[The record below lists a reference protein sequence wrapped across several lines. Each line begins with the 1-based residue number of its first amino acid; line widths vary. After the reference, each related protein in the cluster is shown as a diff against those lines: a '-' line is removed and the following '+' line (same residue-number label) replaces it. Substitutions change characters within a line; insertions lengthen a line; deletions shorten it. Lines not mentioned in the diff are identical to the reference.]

1 MWKAEQAAEAEK
13 QKVQQVIKEKK
24 MEREREE
31 MARMQEEAGG
41 KKRNVQ
47 KVEWMYNNVN
57 ARGVRLRSYLM
68 LRSAGNGGGWEL
80 RLRMALLPS
89 DIEAVSK
96 TEI

>member
-1 MWKAEQAAEAEK
+1 VWKAEQAAEAEK

-68 LRSAGNGGGWEL
+68 LRSAETEENGN
-80 RLRMALLPS
+80 
-89 DIEAVSK
+89 
-96 TEI
+96 